1 MSRSS
6 EIAGA
11 YEVLSSP
18 FCPPGP
24 VLPVLSSDR
33 LHVGDS
39 ILTYSR
45 TFAMLL
51 TFVVRAASAPA
62 TSLAAATWRCTW
74 HALLPLRHGVR
85 HRCSTTWCV
94 CEPGTLRRAN
104 LGRGARGVMSAG
116 LQKRTQLSFGE
127 GRGTRRG
134 PQTVRTA
141 HGRFLEHAA
150 ALGDWVLLRG
160 LRAAGA
166 RRLLLVRALVVL
178 EHAVHLGERRSL
190 AVVIAQA
197 RAAVRLTQMMARAS
211 RAPA

>member
-1 MSRSS
+1 MG
-6 EIAGA
+6 E
-11 YEVLSSP
+11 
-18 FCPPGP
+18 GP
-24 VLPVLSSDR
+24 
-33 LHVGDS
+33 
-39 ILTYSR
+39 
-45 TFAMLL
+45 
-51 TFVVRAASAPA
+51 
-62 TSLAAATWRCTW
+62 
-74 HALLPLRHGVR
+74 
-85 HRCSTTWCV
+85 
-94 CEPGTLRRAN
+94 
-104 LGRGARGVMSAG
+104 GARGQGREA
-116 LQKRTQLSFGE
+116 RGE
-127 GRGTRRG
+127 GGGAGAQACSSARSFHLAREAARGAAEAT
-134 PQTVRTA
+134 TVRTA

>member
-1 MSRSS
+1 MTRRRCGQ
-6 EIAGA
+6 IG
-11 YEVLSSP
+11 
-18 FCPPGP
+18 CM
-24 VLPVLSSDR
+24 
-33 LHVGDS
+33 GDS
-39 ILTYSR
+39 ILTYPDSR

-94 CEPGTLRRAN
+94 CEPGTSRRAK
-104 LGRGARGVMSAG
+104 GEVRGAWGPGVSR
-116 LQKRTQLSFGE
+116 LVQKRTQLSFGE

-134 PQTVRTA
+134 HQTVRTA